1 VEKHVMTVTVERVE
15 RELDIPRD
23 ELIKEG
29 IRTYLEFELRSLKAE
44 MSKILSKYNIH
55 SFSELWNKLERAEVS
70 ESECF
75 EDLTKLEYLE
85 TRAEK
90 VEFLLK
96 EHISS

>member
-1 VEKHVMTVTVERVE
+1 MTVTVERVE
-15 RELDIPRD
+15 RELNIPKD

-29 IRTYLEFELRSLKAE
+29 IRRYLEFELRSLKAE
-44 MSKILSKYNIH
+44 MSKILGKHRVH
-55 SFSELWNKLERAEVS
+55 SFSELWSKLEGGKVS

-85 TRAEK
+85 VRAEK
-90 VEFLLK
+90 VESLLK

>member
-1 VEKHVMTVTVERVE
+1 MTVTVKRVE

-44 MSKILSKYNIH
+44 MSKILSRYNVH
-55 SFSELWNKLERAEVS
+55 SFNELWDKLEKGEVS

-75 EDLTKLEYLE
+75 EDLTKLEHLE
-85 TRAEK
+85 TRTEK
-90 VEFLLK
+90 VEALLK

>member
-1 VEKHVMTVTVERVE
+1 MTVTVERVE
-15 RELDIPRD
+15 RELNISKD

-29 IRTYLEFELRSLKAE
+29 IRRYLEFELRSLKAE
-44 MSKILSKYNIH
+44 MSKILGKYCVH
-55 SFSELWNKLERAEVS
+55 SFSELWIKLEGGEVS

-85 TRAEK
+85 VRTEK
-90 VEFLLK
+90 VESLLK

>member
-1 VEKHVMTVTVERVE
+1 MTVTVERVE
-15 RELDIPRD
+15 RELNIPKD

-29 IRTYLEFELRSLKAE
+29 IHRYLEFELRSLKAE
-44 MSKILSKYNIH
+44 MSKILGKNRVH
-55 SFSELWNKLERAEVS
+55 SFNELWSKLERGEVS

-85 TRAEK
+85 VRAEK
-90 VEFLLK
+90 VESLLK